1 MVEQFLV
8 DHLEKSF
15 GCMGGKISGNLKTA
29 ESITIMWIPKQ
40 IFAIDMFRTPSYIL
54 YKLIFDFD

>member
-54 YKLIFDFD
+54 YN